1 MFFLVNIIPANV
13 DRLEMEIA
21 RFYKEESEEQAKK
34 NKINIL
40 ICSCYGLPKA
50 KMFWKVN
57 AISHIYGDSII
68 VLLSGF
74 AVSPGNEE
82 VYPYI

>member
-1 MFFLVNIIPANV
+1 
-13 DRLEMEIA
+13 
-21 RFYKEESEEQAKK
+21 
-34 NKINIL
+34 
-40 ICSCYGLPKA
+40 
-50 KMFWKVN
+50 MFWKVN
-57 AISHIYGDSII
+57 AISHIFGDSII

>member
-34 NKINIL
+34 NEINIL